1 MCSTCPPA
9 SSLHGC
15 REVYEAASPGYRGRC
30 TAPLVIDKL
39 QRRLVSNESADILRM
54 LNSMQLPGASN
65 VDLYPAEHRAEIDAI
80 NDLVYDKVC
89 LDSDAAQAMDTWE
102 RRHCCSRWLCKVAK
116 SLLHT
121 CAWFHNG
128 YR

>member
-1 MCSTCPPA
+1 MTSHAAAQLFAGFQQDQEDQTPARAPPA
-9 SSLHGC
+9 HQPLPTHVC

-65 VDLYPAEHRAEIDAI
+65 VDLYPAEHRAEIDVI
-80 NDLVYDKVC
+80 NDLVYNKVR
-89 LDSDAAQAMDTWE
+89 LGSQAA
-102 RRHCCSRWLCKVAK
+102 
-116 SLLHT
+116 
-121 CAWFHNG
+121 
-128 YR
+128 

>member
-1 MCSTCPPA
+1 MCAADSVLTAGSPAWKVKWAGRSDPCTCSTCPPA
-9 SSLHGC
+9 SSLPGC

-80 NDLVYDKVC
+80 NDLVYNKVW
-89 LDSDAAQAMDTWE
+89 LGSEAA
-102 RRHCCSRWLCKVAK
+102 
-116 SLLHT
+116 
-121 CAWFHNG
+121 
-128 YR
+128 

>member
-1 MCSTCPPA
+1 MCVGQFFVACRVPGLEGQVGRKIAPLHVQHLPT
-9 SSLHGC
+9 SLLLRDC

-65 VDLYPAEHRAEIDAI
+65 VDLYPAEHRAEIDAV

-89 LDSDAAQAMDTWE
+89 SGAGAA
-102 RRHCCSRWLCKVAK
+102 
-116 SLLHT
+116 
-121 CAWFHNG
+121 
-128 YR
+128 